1 MTLHKGIPIKKVSPL
16 TLVEHA
22 KIAIA
27 VNADMAANN
36 FYG

>member
-1 MTLHKGIPIKKVSPL
+1 MGVQMKKVSPL
-16 TLVEHA
+16 NLAELA

-27 VNADMAANN
+27 INADIAAND